1 MKRFML
7 AFLILL
13 FATLVKAEETKSFND
28 DIMYSVTVEKGQE
41 SELQYGYF
49 YATKPWTDKF
59 STTYSA
65 SVAIDSAYSDHTL
78 DMYSQTVNLS
88 YTLGKGVS
96 VYLLNDI
103 DPHFRRT
110 ETWTGI
116 TYSWT
121 GTPWST
127 K

>member
-1 MKRFML
+1 MNK
-7 AFLILL
+7 LILGL
-13 FATLVKAEETKSFND
+13 LLAVFFYGYSIAEETNSKK
-28 DIMYSVTVEKGQE
+28 DIMYSITVERGVE

-65 SVAIDSAYSDHTL
+65 SVAIDSVNSEHML

-88 YTLGKGVS
+88 YRIGNGFS
-96 VYLLNDI
+96 VYLLNDL

-116 TYSWT
+116 TYAW
-121 GTPWST
+121 
-127 K
+127 